1 MNSAVKRAIECIWER
16 YREPLT
22 IADLASSA
30 ILSKYH
36 FCRTFSR
43 ATGVSPGR
51 FLSAVRIYQAKRLLL
66 GTSMN
71 VTDIP
76 FAVGLSSLGSFS
88 NHFTESVG
96 ISPGRFRRMS
106 QGDGFELLGPP
117 SSPFSS
123 AGRVSGT
130 IMLPKGYAIAS
141 VYVGVFRTAI
151 LQGLPQAATVLQIR
165 SPDQWQAYDL
175 RVPPGEW
182 FVHAVA
188 VADTID
194 PEPWNRRV
202 LLVAKSVPVRLTDS
216 ARTKAV
222 VSVRPTSPTDLPI
235 LFALPDLDSMLD
247 QISVRRGL
255 GHPLDASVMDSAE
268 DVMDSAGAD

>member
-16 YREPLT
+16 YREPLS
-22 IADLASSA
+22 IAELASSA

-66 GTSMN
+66 STSMN
-71 VTDIP
+71 VTDIS
-76 FAVGLSSLGSFS
+76 FAVGFSSLGSFS
-88 NHFTESVG
+88 NHFTDSVG
-96 ISPGRFRRMS
+96 ISPGRFRRMARA
-106 QGDGFELLGPP
+106 GGFERLGQP
-117 SSPFSS
+117 SSPYSP
-123 AGRVSGT
+123 AGTVSGR

-141 VYVGVFRTAI
+141 AYVGVFKTAI
-151 LQGLPQAATVLQIR
+151 LQGLPQAAAVLHIR
-165 SPDQWQAYDL
+165 SPDRWQAYDL
-175 RVPPGEW
+175 HVPPGEW

-202 LLVAKSVPVRLTDS
+202 LLVARSGPVRRTDS
-216 ARTKAV
+216 ARTRAV
-222 VSVRPTSPTDLPI
+222 ITVRPTNPTDLPI
-235 LFALPDLDSMLD
+235 LFALPDLDAMLD
-247 QISVRRGL
+247 QIVVRCGL
-255 GHPLDASVMDSAE
+255 SNIEGAP
-268 DVMDSAGAD
+268 AGATQHC